1 MSLGHLPKPA
11 SHDRKLDH
19 DEGRHWRKQEQ
30 EVRRRER
37 SGAHTR
43 DNTPRRAAERERHVD
58 ERGRA
63 LELEAIEVGGDHYPE
78 QDVEDDLGGGR
89 ARQQGEADAGNLERQ
104 WNPERRGAHQQT
116 DEDDLREPHLR
127 HAVDDRAQPE

>member
-11 SHDRKLDH
+11 GYDRKLNH
-19 DEGRHWRKQEQ
+19 DEGRHWRKQEK

-43 DNTPRRAAERERHVD
+43 DNTPAAPPSASHVD

-63 LELEAIEVGGDHYPE
+63 
-78 QDVEDDLGGGR
+78 
-89 ARQQGEADAGNLERQ
+89 
-104 WNPERRGAHQQT
+104 
-116 DEDDLREPHLR
+116 
-127 HAVDDRAQPE
+127 